1 MQPANPN
8 DAAGIPVGRFGI
20 TNETADRA
28 VTMLTNGYLTGTID
42 LGGVYPPRIQAG
54 QSECVGCRL
63 RHGRS
68 RNRWRQRR
76 LCR

>member
-42 LGGVYPPRIQAG
+42 LGGVYPPTDP
-54 QSECVGCRL
+54 
-63 RHGRS
+63 GRS
-68 RNRWRQRR
+68 KRRCGMSVASRQEP
-76 LCR
+76 